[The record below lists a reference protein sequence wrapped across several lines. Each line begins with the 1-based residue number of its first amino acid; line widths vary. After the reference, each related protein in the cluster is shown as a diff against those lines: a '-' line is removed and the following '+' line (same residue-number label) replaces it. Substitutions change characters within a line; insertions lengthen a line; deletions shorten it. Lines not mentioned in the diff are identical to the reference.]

1 MKGRTPHAPKPKWL
15 GKGLAVGPG
24 YEQTRTFLRKKGL
37 HTVCQEARCPNL
49 RECFARRTATFLILG
64 NRCTRNCRFCAVT
77 QGRPEP
83 PDRLEAEQV
92 AAATEAM
99 NLSYVVITSV
109 TRDDLADGG
118 ASCFIDTIEAIR
130 RRVPGAR
137 VEALVP
143 DFRGDPEALGA
154 VLRAGP
160 TVLNHNME
168 TVLRLYPCIRPEAD
182 YHRSLD
188 LLARAAAFTGS
199 MPVKTGLMLGL
210 GETAEE
216 LKETLQDIYRAGA
229 RILTLGQYLQP
240 APGKHPVARFIPPE
254 EFDQWKTEAR
264 AMGFAAVASGPFVRS
279 SYDAAGLHA
288 SFRNTE
294 PSPPPPEH
302 RQGG

>member
-1 MKGRTPHAPKPKWL
+1 MKGHNSLSPKPKWL
-15 GKGLAVGPG
+15 RKGLAAGPG
-24 YEQTRTFLRKKGL
+24 YEQTRSFLREKGL

-49 RECFARRTATFLILG
+49 RECFSRSTATFLILG

-92 AAATEAM
+92 AAAAADM
-99 NLSYVVITSV
+99 NLTYVVITSV

-118 ASCFIDTIEAIR
+118 ASCFVETIEAIR

-143 DFRGDPEALGA
+143 DFRGDPEALCS
-154 VLRAGP
+154 VLRSGP
-160 TVLNHNME
+160 AVLNHNME
-168 TVLRLYPCIRPEAD
+168 TVLRLYPDVRPGAD
-182 YHRSLD
+182 YHRSLE
-188 LLARAAAFTGS
+188 LLGRAASFKSS
-199 MPVKTGLMLGL
+199 MPAKTGLMLGL
-210 GETAEE
+210 GETTDE
-216 LKETLQDIYRAGA
+216 LKETMQDIYRAGA

-254 EFDQWKTEAR
+254 EFEAWKKEAL

-279 SYDAAGLHA
+279 SYNAAELHL
-288 SFRNTE
+288 SFGKTL
-294 PSPPPPEH
+294 PSHHLQES
-302 RQGG
+302 RQG